1 MPTSARKPATT
12 RSRKAP
18 APAKGAR
25 GARGTAR
32 GAAAA
37 KNGKLIYTFAEG
49 NAQMRALLGGKG
61 AGLAEMTNAGLPV
74 PPGFTITTEAC
85 NAYYAAGKELPAGL
99 WDDVVNHM
107 KELERQTG
115 KGFGD
120 ASNPLL
126 VSVRSG
132 AAFSMPGMMD
142 TVLNLGLNPDTV
154 QGLITLTGN
163 ERFARDAWR
172 RFIGMFGRIVLGIK
186 AEEFDE
192 PFEAL
197 KEQHGAKLDTD
208 LTADQLRE
216 IADRYIEI
224 VKEKSGEEFPTDPY
238 RQLELAV
245 RAVFDSWFG
254 KRAHDYREFNRIPHD
269 LGTAVNIVTMV
280 FGNMGDDSGTGV
292 AFTRD
297 PNTGEKLLF
306 GEYLTN
312 AQGEDVVAGIRTPA
326 RISQMRDEMPELY
339 AQFEEIGQRLEGH
352 YRDVQD
358 LEFTIERG
366 TLYMLQT
373 RSAKRTAPAAVK
385 IAVDMVNEGILTQ
398 HEALQRVDPAQIVQL
413 LLPRFDEA
421 AKEQAKDRFL
431 GKGLNASPGAAT
443 GRAVFNPDRAV
454 EMRDAGDPVIL
465 VRIET
470 SPDDVHGM
478 LAAKGVLT
486 ARGGATSHA
495 AVVARSMGLPCVAGA
510 ETLKIDY
517 ARRRMTT
524 GSATVAEGDMISIDG
539 TSGEIY
545 AGALPTIEARFEDEH
560 DLATLLGW
568 ADEAR
573 RMQVWANADY
583 PRDAERARAFG
594 AQGIGLCRT
603 EHMFFEEDRLPTVRR
618 MILVA
623 NVATDAKRRR
633 DTDGDLSKDDLQAIK
648 VFDGALAQLEKLQ
661 TDDFAGL
668 FRAMDG
674 LPVVIRLI
682 DPPLHEFLPSHEE
695 LVADVTRLRTTFEL
709 ADDGTGI
716 DAGLVQQGLVKLFG
730 KKDAARA
737 MRRLGL
743 SKPRAGE
750 GKAASATVSDR
761 STLEKELAEKEEL
774 LHAVE
779 AMREQNPMLGMRG
792 CRLGLMIPDIV
803 KMQTRAILA
812 GAARVAAEGKK
823 PLPEIMIPLVG
834 HVNELRETREI
845 LEAEVARIVE
855 DSGQQVDYKFG
866 TMIEVPRGALT
877 ADEIA
882 EHAEF
887 FSFGTNDLTQMAFGY
902 SRDDAEGK
910 FLMQYVDRK
919 ILPENPFQVLDVTGV
934 GQLVRMGVE
943 KGRAARKDLKIGIC
957 GEHGG
962 DPASIAF
969 CHEVGLDYVSCS
981 PFRVPVARLAAAQ
994 AALAQTEVR
1003 DK

>member
-1 MPTSARKPATT
+1 MATTARQPRKSAASRTRARK
-12 RSRKAP
+12 SDQ
-18 APAKGAR
+18 
-25 GARGTAR
+25 
-32 GAAAA
+32 
-37 KNGKLIYTFAEG
+37 LIYTFAEG
-49 NAQMRALLGGKG
+49 NASMRATLGGKG

-74 PPGFTITTEAC
+74 PPGFTITTESC
-85 NAYYAAGKELPAGL
+85 NAYYAAGKELPPGL
-99 WDDVVNHM
+99 WDDVVAHM
-107 KELERQTG
+107 KELEQQTG

-120 ASNPLL
+120 PENPLL

-154 QGLITLTGN
+154 QGLIRLTGN
-163 ERFARDAWR
+163 ERFAWDAWR
-172 RFIGMFGRIVLGIK
+172 RFVAMFGRIVLGLK
-186 AEEFDE
+186 AEDFDE
-192 PFEAL
+192 PFEEL
-197 KEQHGAKLDTD
+197 KEHAGAKLDTD
-208 LTADQLRE
+208 LTADQLRD
-216 IADRYIEI
+216 IGNRFAEI
-224 VKEKSGEEFPTDPY
+224 VKEKTGEDFPTDPY

-254 KRAHDYREFNRIPHD
+254 KRAHDYREYNRIPHD
-269 LGTAVNIVTMV
+269 LGTAVNVVTMV

-297 PNTGEKLLF
+297 PNTGEKQLY

-312 AQGEDVVAGIRTPA
+312 AQGEDVVAGVRTPQK
-326 RISQMRDEMPELY
+326 ISHMRDAMPEVY
-339 AQFEEIGQRLEGH
+339 AQFEEIAQRLEGH
-352 YRDVQD
+352 YRDMQD

-373 RSAKRTAPAAVK
+373 RSGKRTAPAAVK
-385 IAVDMVNEGILTQ
+385 IAVDMVNEGVLSRE
-398 HEALQRVDPAQIVQL
+398 EALQRVDPAQIVQL

-421 AKEQAKDRFL
+421 AKEQVGDRLL
-431 GKGLNASPGAAT
+431 GRGLNASPGAAV
-443 GRAVFNPDRAV
+443 GQAIFDPDRAV
-454 EMRDAGDPVIL
+454 AARDAGNPVIL

-517 ARRRMTT
+517 AKRVMRA
-524 GSATVAEGDMISIDG
+524 GSVTVTEGDMISIDG
-539 TSGEIY
+539 TTGEIY
-545 AGALPTIEARFEDEH
+545 AGELPTIEARFEDEH
-560 DLATLLGW
+560 DLATLLSW

-618 MILVA
+618 MILNA
-623 NVATDAKRRR
+623 HAATSAKAKDEGER
-633 DTDGDLSKDDLQAIK
+633 TDEEREAIR
-648 VFDGALAQLEKLQ
+648 VFDEALASLEALQ

-682 DPPLHEFLPSHEE
+682 DPPLHEFLPSHDE
-695 LVADVTRLRTTFEL
+695 LVAETTRLRTTLEL
-709 ADDGTGI
+709 TGGGNGV

-737 MRRLGL
+737 MRKLNL
-743 SKPRAGE
+743 SAPGRE
-750 GKAASATVSDR
+750 EAASATVDR
-761 STLEKELAEKEEL
+761 SVLERELAEKEEL

-779 AMREQNPMLGMRG
+779 AMREQNPMLGLRG
-792 CRLGLMIPDIV
+792 VRLGLMVPDVV

-812 GAARVAAEGKK
+812 GAARVAAEGLT

-845 LEAEVARIVE
+845 LEAEVAQIVE
-855 DSGQQVDYKFG
+855 RSGQQVDYKFG

-887 FSFGTNDLTQMAFGY
+887 FSFGTNDLTQMGFGY

-919 ILPENPFQVLDVTGV
+919 ILPENPFQVLDASGI

-943 KGRAARKDLKIGIC
+943 KGRATKKDLKIGIC

-962 DPASIAF
+962 DPQSIAF
-969 CHEVGLDYVSCS
+969 CHEVGLNYVSCS

-994 AALAQTEVR
+994 AAIASTETR

>member
-1 MPTSARKPATT
+1 MARTTRATPRSSRRTTPRPAT
-12 RSRKAP
+12 SS
-18 APAKGAR
+18 
-25 GARGTAR
+25 
-32 GAAAA
+32 
-37 KNGKLIYTFAEG
+37 GKLIYTFPEG

-85 NAYYAAGKELPAGL
+85 NAYYAAGKELPPGL
-99 WDDVVNHM
+99 WDDVLAHM
-107 KELERQTG
+107 SALEKETG

-120 ASNPLL
+120 PKDPLL

-142 TVLNLGLNPDTV
+142 TVLNLGLNEETV
-154 QGLITLTGN
+154 QGLIKLTGN
-163 ERFARDAWR
+163 ERFGYDAWR
-172 RFIGMFGRIVLGIK
+172 RFVAMFGRIVLDIP
-186 AEEFDE
+186 ATEFDE

-197 KEQHGAKLDTD
+197 KEERGVSGDTE
-208 LTADQLRE
+208 LTADDLRG
-216 IADRYIEI
+216 IADRYRKI
-224 VKEKSGEEFPTDPY
+224 VQEKTGEPFPTDPD

-254 KRAHDYREFNRIPHD
+254 KRADEYREFNKIPHD
-269 LGTAVNIVTMV
+269 LGTAVNVVTMV
-280 FGNMGDDSGTGV
+280 FGNMGGDSGTGV

-297 PNTGEKLLF
+297 PNTGDKALY

-312 AQGEDVVAGIRTPA
+312 AQGEDVVAGVRTPA
-326 RISQMRDEMPELY
+326 KISQMRDELPEVY
-339 AQFEEIGQRLEGH
+339 AEFEAIAERLERH

-366 TLYMLQT
+366 KLYMLQT

-385 IAVDMVNEGILTQ
+385 IAVDMAGEGILSRQ
-398 HEALQRVDPAQIVQL
+398 EAVQRVDPNQIVQL

-421 AKEQAKDRFL
+421 AKDDAADRFVA
-431 GKGLNASPGAAT
+431 KGLNASPGAAT
-443 GRAVFNPDRAV
+443 GKAIFDPDRAV
-454 EMRDAGDPVIL
+454 EAKAAGDPVVL

-478 LAAKGVLT
+478 LAARGVLT

-510 ETLKIDY
+510 EALRIDY
-517 ARRRMTT
+517 AGRKMRA
-524 GSATVAEGDMISIDG
+524 GGVTVAEGDMISIDG
-539 TSGEIY
+539 TTGEIF
-545 AGALPTIEARFEDEH
+545 AGELPTIEARFEDEH
-560 DLATLLGW
+560 DLATLLTW
-568 ADEAR
+568 ADELR

-603 EHMFFEEDRLPTVRR
+603 EHMFFEEERLPTVQR
-618 MILVA
+618 MILH
-623 NVATDAKRRR
+623 ATRATEAKRRR
-633 DTDGDLSKDDLQAIK
+633 DTGTELGPDEHEAIE
-648 VFDGALAQLEKLQ
+648 VFDAALDELERLQ

-682 DPPLHEFLPSHEE
+682 DPPLHEFLPSHDE
-695 LVADVTRLRTTFEL
+695 LLELVTRLRTQL
-709 ADDGTGI
+709 ASSNGET
-716 DAGLVQQGLVKLFG
+716 DAVADRDAPALEKGLTRIFG
-730 KKDAARA
+730 EKDAARA
-737 MRRLGL
+737 MRLIGRTG
-743 SKPRAGE
+743 RASPGD
-750 GKAASATVSDR
+750 TDDR
-761 STLEKELAEKEEL
+761 AELEAELAEGEEL
-774 LHAVE
+774 LAAVE
-779 AMREQNPMLGMRG
+779 QMREVNPMLGMRG
-792 CRLGLMIPDIV
+792 CRLGLLIPDIV
-803 KMQTRAILA
+803 RMQTRAILA
-812 GAARVAAEGKK
+812 GAARVAAEGHT

-834 HVNELRETREI
+834 HANELAETRRV
-845 LEAEVARIVE
+845 LEAEVEAIVKA
-855 DSGQQVDYKFG
+855 SGQQVDYKFG

-877 ADEIA
+877 AGEIA

-887 FSFGTNDLTQMAFGY
+887 FSFGTNDLTQMTYGF

-910 FLMQYVDRK
+910 FLLQYVDRK
-919 ILPENPFQVLDVTGV
+919 ILPENPFQVLDRDGV
-934 GQLVRMGVE
+934 GQLVRLATE
-943 KGRAARKDLKIGIC
+943 RGREARPDLKIGIC

-969 CHEVGLDYVSCS
+969 CHEVGLNYVSCS

-994 AALAQTEVR
+994 AALSTGETR

>member
-1 MPTSARKPATT
+1 MATTARKPRRTT
-12 RSRKAP
+12 AKTD
-18 APAKGAR
+18 PAKA
-25 GARGTAR
+25 
-32 GAAAA
+32 
-37 KNGKLIYTFAEG
+37 GKLIYTFGEG
-49 NAQMRALLGGKG
+49 NASMRALLGGKG

-74 PPGFTITTEAC
+74 PPGFTITTQAC
-85 NAYYAAGKELPAGL
+85 NAYYDAGREFPAGL
-99 WDDVVNHM
+99 WDDAVSHM
-107 KELERQTG
+107 QALERDTG

-120 ASNPLL
+120 AANPLL

-154 QGLITLTGN
+154 QGLIRLTGN
-163 ERFARDAWR
+163 ERFAWDAWR
-172 RFIGMFGRIVLGIK
+172 RFVAMFGRIVLDLK
-186 AEEFDE
+186 AEDFDE
-192 PFEAL
+192 PFDEL
-197 KEQHGAKLDTD
+197 KAQAGAKLDTD
-208 LTADQLRE
+208 LTAEQLRE
-216 IADRYIEI
+216 IGGRFAEI
-224 VKEKSGEEFPTDPY
+224 VKEKTGEEFPTDPY

-297 PNTGEKLLF
+297 PNTGEKALY

-312 AQGEDVVAGIRTPA
+312 AQGEDVVAGVRTPA
-326 RISQMRDEMPELY
+326 KISQMRDDMPNVY
-339 AQFEEIGQRLEGH
+339 AQFEAIAQRLEGH
-352 YRDVQD
+352 YRDMQD

-373 RSAKRTAPAAVK
+373 RSGKRTAPAAVK
-385 IAVDMVNEGILTQ
+385 IAVDMVGEGVLTKE
-398 HEALQRVDPAQIVQL
+398 EALQRVDPAQIVQL

-421 AKEQAKDRFL
+421 AKLTVGDRLL
-431 GKGLNASPGAAT
+431 GKGLNASPGAAV
-443 GRAVFNPDRAV
+443 GQAIFDPDRAV
-454 EMRDAGDPVIL
+454 AARDAGNPVIL

-510 ETLKIDY
+510 ESVKIDY
-517 ARRRMTT
+517 AKRQMRA
-524 GSATVAEGDMISIDG
+524 GSVTVAEGDVISIDG
-539 TSGEIY
+539 TTGEIF
-545 AGALPTIEARFEDEH
+545 AGELPTIEARFEDEH

-568 ADEAR
+568 ADETR
-573 RMQVWANADY
+573 TMQVWANADY

-618 MILVA
+618 MILNA
-623 NVATDAKRRR
+623 HAATAAKHKADADRTADEREAVATFDA
-633 DTDGDLSKDDLQAIK
+633 
-648 VFDGALAQLEKLQ
+648 ALDELETLQ

-682 DPPLHEFLPSHEE
+682 DPPLHEFLPSHDE
-695 LVADVTRLRTTFEL
+695 LVADVTRLRTTLEL
-709 ADDGTGI
+709 SGGRGI
-716 DAGLVQQGLVKLFG
+716 DAIGERFTPALGKGLSRIFG

-737 MRRLGL
+737 MKLILR
-743 SKPRAGE
+743 E
-750 GKAASATVSDR
+750 GKASSTNGSGADR
-761 STLEKELAEKEEL
+761 SGLEADLAEKEEL
-774 LHAVE
+774 LGAVE
-779 AMREQNPMLGMRG
+779 AMREQNPMLGLRG
-792 CRLGLMIPDIV
+792 VRLGLMVPDVV

-812 GAARVAAEGKK
+812 GAARVAAEGLT

-834 HVNELRETREI
+834 HVNELRETRTI
-845 LEAEVARIVE
+845 LEAEVAKIVE
-855 DSGQQVDYKFG
+855 TSGQQVDYKFG

-887 FSFGTNDLTQMAFGY
+887 FSFGTNDLTQMGFGY

-919 ILPENPFQVLDVTGV
+919 VLPENPFQVLDVAGI
-934 GQLVRMGVE
+934 GQLVRIGVE
-943 KGRAARKDLKIGIC
+943 KGRATKPDLKIGIC

-962 DPASIAF
+962 DPQSIAF
-969 CHEVGLDYVSCS
+969 CHEVGLNYVSCS

-994 AALAQTEVR
+994 AAIASTETR

>member
-1 MPTSARKPATT
+1 MATSARKPATT
-12 RSRKAP
+12 RRKP
-18 APAKGAR
+18 RHSTSKSK
-25 GARGTAR
+25 
-32 GAAAA
+32 AAAA
-37 KNGKLIYTFAEG
+37 KNGQLIYTFAEG
-49 NAQMRALLGGKG
+49 NASMRSTLGGKG

-85 NAYYAAGKELPAGL
+85 NAYYAAGKEMPAGL
-99 WDDVVNHM
+99 WDDTVAHM
-107 KELERQTG
+107 QALEKQTG

-120 ASNPLL
+120 PANPLL

-154 QGLITLTGN
+154 QGLIGLTGN
-163 ERFARDAWR
+163 ERFAWDAWR
-172 RFIGMFGRIVLGIK
+172 RFVAMFGRIVLGLK
-186 AEEFDE
+186 AEDFDKPFDE
-192 PFEAL
+192 L
-197 KEQHGAKLDTD
+197 KENAKAKLDTD
-208 LTADQLRE
+208 LTADQLRD
-216 IADRYIEI
+216 IGNRFAEI
-224 VKEKSGEEFPTDPY
+224 VKDKTGEEFPTDPY

-269 LGTAVNIVTMV
+269 LGTAVNVVTMV

-297 PNTGEKLLF
+297 PNTGESALY

-312 AQGEDVVAGIRTPA
+312 AQGEDVVAGVRTPEK
-326 RISQMRDEMPELY
+326 ISQMRDAMPEVY
-339 AQFEEIGQRLEGH
+339 AQFQEIANRLEGH
-352 YRDVQD
+352 YRDMQD

-366 TLYMLQT
+366 KLYMLQT
-373 RSAKRTAPAAVK
+373 RSGKRTAPAAVK
-385 IAVDMVNEGILTQ
+385 IAVDMVNEGVLSRE
-398 HEALQRVDPAQIVQL
+398 EALQRVDPAQIVQL
-413 LLPRFDEA
+413 LLPRFDDS
-421 AKEQAKDRFL
+421 AKEKVGDRLL
-431 GKGLNASPGAAT
+431 GKGLNASPGAAV
-443 GRAVFNPDRAV
+443 GQAIFDPDRAV
-454 EMRDAGDPVIL
+454 AAKEAGNPVIL

-517 ARRRMTT
+517 AKRQMRA
-524 GSATVAEGDMISIDG
+524 GSATVQEGDLISIDG
-539 TSGEIY
+539 TTGEIY
-545 AGALPTIEARFEDEH
+545 AGELPTIEARFEDEH

-568 ADEAR
+568 ADEVR
-573 RMQVWANADY
+573 TMQVWANADY

-618 MILVA
+618 MILSA
-623 NVATDAKRRR
+623 HAATAAKA
-633 DTDGDLSKDDLQAIK
+633 KADDDRSDEEREAITT
-648 VFDGALAQLEKLQ
+648 FDSALAELEKLQ

-682 DPPLHEFLPSHEE
+682 DPPLHEFLPSYEE
-695 LVADVTRLRTTFEL
+695 LVADTTRLRTTLEL
-709 ADDGTGI
+709 TGS
-716 DAGLVQQGLVKLFG
+716 DGLVQQGLVKLFG
-730 KKDAARA
+730 KQDAGRA
-737 MRRLGL
+737 MRKLRLT
-743 SKPRAGE
+743 KAGQS
-750 GKAASATVSDR
+750 GVAR
-761 STLEKELAEKEEL
+761 ELADKEEL

-779 AMREQNPMLGMRG
+779 AMREQNPMLGLRG
-792 CRLGLMIPDIV
+792 VRLGLMVPDIV
-803 KMQTRAILA
+803 KMQGRAILA
-812 GAARVAAEGKK
+812 GAARVAAEGLT

-834 HVNELRETREI
+834 HVNELRQTREI
-845 LEAEVARIVE
+845 LEAEVGRIVE
-855 DSGQQVDYKFG
+855 SSGQQVNYKFG

-882 EHAEF
+882 EHADF
-887 FSFGTNDLTQMAFGY
+887 FSFGTNDLTQMGFGY

-919 ILPENPFQVLDVTGV
+919 VLPDNPFQVLDAAGI
-934 GQLVRMGVE
+934 GQLVRIGVE
-943 KGRAARKDLKIGIC
+943 KGRSTKKNLKIGIC

-962 DPASIAF
+962 DPQSIAF
-969 CHEVGLDYVSCS
+969 CHQVGLDYVSCS

-994 AALAQTEVR
+994 AAIAKTETR

>member
-1 MPTSARKPATT
+1 MATT
-12 RSRKAP
+12 A
-18 APAKGAR
+18 
-25 GARGTAR
+25 T
-32 GAAAA
+32 
-37 KNGKLIYTFAEG
+37 KLIYTFREG
-49 NAQMRALLGGKG
+49 NAGMRALLGGKG

-85 NAYYAAGKELPAGL
+85 NAYYAAGRELPPGL
-99 WDDVVNHM
+99 WDDVLAHM
-107 KELERQTG
+107 AALEAESG
-115 KGFGD
+115 KRFGD
-120 ASNPLL
+120 PANPLL

-154 QGLITLTGN
+154 RGLIGLTGN
-163 ERFARDAWR
+163 ERFGYDAWR
-172 RFIGMFGRIVLGIK
+172 RFIAMFGRIVLEIP
-186 AEEFDE
+186 AATFDE
-192 PFEAL
+192 PFDEL
-197 KEQHGAKLDTD
+197 KRERGADLDTD
-208 LTADQLRE
+208 LSADDLRGAANRFLA
-216 IADRYIEI
+216 IAAERTGSD
-224 VKEKSGEEFPTDPY
+224 FPTDPY

-254 KRAHDYREFNRIPHD
+254 RRAHDYREFNRIPHD

-280 FGNMGDDSGTGV
+280 FGNMGADSGTGV

-297 PNTGEKLLF
+297 PNTGERTLY

-312 AQGEDVVAGIRTPA
+312 AQGEDVVAGVRTPA
-326 RISQMRDEMPELY
+326 KISQMRDELPEVY
-339 AQFEEIGQRLEGH
+339 QQFTEIAERLESH

-366 TLYMLQT
+366 KLYMLQT

-385 IAVDMVNEGILTQ
+385 IAVDMVGEGILTRE
-398 HEALQRVDPAQIVQL
+398 EALGRVEPAQIVQL

-421 AKEQAKDRFL
+421 AKAKAGDRFL
-431 GKGLNASPGAAT
+431 AKGLNASPGAAT
-443 GRAVFNPDRAV
+443 GQAIFDPDRA
-454 EMRDAGDPVIL
+454 EEAKAAGHPVIL

-478 LAAKGVLT
+478 LAARGVLT

-510 ETLKIDY
+510 ESLHIDY
-517 ARRRMTT
+517 AARTMRA
-524 GSATVAEGDMISIDG
+524 GGATVREGEMISIDG
-539 TSGEIY
+539 TTGEIY
-545 AGALPTIEARFEDEH
+545 AGELPTIEARFEDEH

-568 ADEAR
+568 ADAVR
-573 RMQVWANADY
+573 RLQVWANADY

-603 EHMFFEEDRLPTVRR
+603 EHMFFEEERLPTVRR
-618 MILVA
+618 MILAA
-623 NVATDAKRRR
+623 NRATSAKQRRAAGHEISADDAETVATFDA
-633 DTDGDLSKDDLQAIK
+633 
-648 VFDGALAQLEKLQ
+648 ALAELEILQ

-682 DPPLHEFLPSHEE
+682 DPPLHEFLPSHDE
-695 LVADVTRLRTTFEL
+695 LLAKVTRLRTQIEL
-709 ADDGTGI
+709 TPDTLPDGI
-716 DAGLVQQGLVKLFG
+716 QG
-730 KKDAARA
+730 
-737 MRRLGL
+737 
-743 SKPRAGE
+743 
-750 GKAASATVSDR
+750 
-761 STLEKELAEKEEL
+761 ELAEAEEL
-774 LHAVE
+774 LRAVE

-792 CRLGLMIPDIV
+792 CRLGLLIPDIV
-803 KMQTRAILA
+803 KMQARAILA
-812 GAARVAAEGKK
+812 AAARVAAEGKT

-834 HVNELRETREI
+834 HVNELAETRRV
-845 LEAEVARIVE
+845 LEAEVASIVAA
-855 DSGQQVDYKFG
+855 SGQQVSYKFG

-877 ADEIA
+877 ADQIA

-887 FSFGTNDLTQMAFGY
+887 FSFGTNDLTQMTFGY

-910 FLMQYVDRK
+910 FLLQYVERK
-919 ILPENPFQVLDVTGV
+919 ILPENPFQVLDREGV
-934 GQLVRMGVE
+934 GQLVRIATE
-943 KGRAARKDLKIGIC
+943 RGRATRPGLKVGIC

-994 AALAQTEVR
+994 AALASTEVR